1 MRRLLHPA
9 LLLPA
14 LVVASSA
21 RAQRAPS
28 AAPTAATRA
37 VYLDSAGV
45 IRWQDDRQEVALFGA
60 NYVLPTASD
69 YRAAGYLHLD
79 RKQMIDEDME
89 IPRGAVVGGGREHV
103 VGAEE

>member
-9 LLLPA
+9 LPLPP
-14 LVVASSA
+14 LVGASWA
-21 RAQRAPS
+21 GAPRPPP
-28 AAPTAATRA
+28 AAPPAATRA

-79 RKQMIDEDME
+79 RKQLIDEDMAHFARMGWDGQ
-89 IPRGAVVGGGREHV
+89 IG
-103 VGAEE
+103 